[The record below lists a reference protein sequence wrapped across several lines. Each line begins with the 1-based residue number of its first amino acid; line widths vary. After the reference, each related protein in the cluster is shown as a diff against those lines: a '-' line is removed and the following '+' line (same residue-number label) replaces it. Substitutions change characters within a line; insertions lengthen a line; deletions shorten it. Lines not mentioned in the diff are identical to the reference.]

1 MILRHDPLDHP
12 EELIRRVYAYV
23 AYWLGDGADAEDATS
38 EVFENALRY
47 KASYDP
53 RKGEPLAW
61 LLGIARRAVRAAL
74 ARRPTPAAEPPEP
87 AAREDLESETIQRL
101 SLDAAVA
108 GLGDR
113 ERELIALR
121 YGADLAA
128 KQIAELLGM
137 STNAVE
143 VALHRALGRLR
154 RELEAE
160 EPPRDN
166 RRSIETG
173 RSSPAL

>member
-143 VALHRALGRLR
+143 VALHRTLTRLR
-154 RELEAE
+154 KELEDPGEGRPRRAGDPAPSVS
-160 EPPRDN
+160 PP
-166 RRSIETG
+166 
-173 RSSPAL
+173 